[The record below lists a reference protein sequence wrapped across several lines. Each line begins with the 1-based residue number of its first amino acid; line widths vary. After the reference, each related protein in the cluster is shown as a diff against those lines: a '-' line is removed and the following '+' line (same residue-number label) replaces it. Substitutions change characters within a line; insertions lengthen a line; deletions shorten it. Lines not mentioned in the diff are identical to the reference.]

1 MKFIVLATS
10 IWVFTLP
17 FEVIAEWRFGE
28 KIAITGEVA
37 KGAYH
42 HMEGGG
48 RKHIAVS
55 GGSVAVLWED
65 DSSGEPQIYLALKD
79 SADSGFTLPLEVS
92 TGEEAYE
99 PAISSLPGGRFVLV
113 WEQGGDIYLNTHN
126 GLSLDKPLKLSSS
139 SEASQA
145 SVETGEEQIYVA
157 WREQQSRLWSLKIA
171 RLTDSQNQGV
181 ELHSINPVEPEIT
194 NTPILYPTLAS
205 NKYGLYVAWEDR
217 ASGHTRLKY
226 SYSSDQAQSFIEPQY
241 LNEFN
246 SNRNKYDKGSGV
258 TRVSIASFGED
269 EIVSAWMDKRLVGK
283 GYGIYTS
290 LGSDGSFD
298 LNEKIH
304 GPVGD
309 KLSHYNPAT
318 TGNSSG
324 AMVVVWDD
332 YRTGNSDIW
341 AATFDEDGEW
351 GENFSPAT
359 ASGSGEQ
366 SHASIALDESGGMHL
381 VWLERES
388 PLAPTQLW
396 YSYGE
401 LETPID

>member
-1 MKFIVLATS
+1 MKFIVLAAS
-10 IWVFTLP
+10 IWFFTVS
-17 FEVIAEWRFGE
+17 FEAIAGWEFRE
-28 KIAITGEVA
+28 KIAITSEVV
-37 KGAYH
+37 KGTYH
-42 HMEGGG
+42 HMEGAG

-55 GGSVAVLWED
+55 GGKIAVLWED
-65 DSSGEPQIYLALKD
+65 DSGGVPQIYLALKD
-79 SADSGFTLPLEVS
+79 SVESGFTLPLKVS

-99 PAISSLPGGRFVLV
+99 PAISSIADGWFVMV
-113 WEQGGDIYLNTHN
+113 WEQDGAIYLNTHS
-126 GLSLDKPLKLSSS
+126 GLSLGKPLKLSSS
-139 SEASQA
+139 SNASQP
-145 SVETGEEQIYVA
+145 SVETGDGKIYVV
-157 WREQQSRLWSLKIA
+157 WREQQNRTWSLKVA
-171 RLTDSQNQGV
+171 RLTNSQNQGV
-181 ELHSINPVEPEIT
+181 KLHSIKPVESETI
-194 NTPILYPTLAS
+194 NTPVLYPTLAS
-205 NKYGLYVAWEDR
+205 NENGLYVAWEDR
-217 ASGHTRLKY
+217 AEGHTRLKY
-226 SYSSDQAQSFIEPQY
+226 SFSSDQAISFIEPLY

-258 TRVSIASFGED
+258 TRVSIASFGKD

-283 GYGIYTS
+283 GYGIYAS
-290 LGSDGSFD
+290 FGIDGSFD

-351 GENFSPAT
+351 GENFSPAI

-366 SHASIALDESGGMHL
+366 SHASIALDESGGLHL
-381 VWLERES
+381 VWIERES

-396 YSYGE
+396 YSFGE
-401 LETPID
+401 LE